1 MTASTYLMAANA
13 AVWIGVAGYVLYLA
27 SRQRRLER
35 RLRQLEVSNV
45 GR

>member
-1 MTASTYLMAANA
+1 MHASTYLLVANA
-13 AVWIGVAGYVLYLA
+13 AVWIGVAGYVLYLS

-35 RLRQLEVSNV
+35 RLKQLEVSGG